1 MNREPILLVDDDA
14 DHVELALRAFREARF
29 PYRVDVAR
37 DGEAALAYLA
47 ACNPRAKAGPANC
60 PAMIVLDLRMPKV
73 DGIEILRRLRADHWL
88 KYLVVL
94 ILTESKEERDKA
106 EALGLGAN
114 LYMQKPADYTG
125 YLRMAH
131 TLKGLLAHAK

>member
-1 MNREPILLVDDDA
+1 MSKDPVLLVDDDP
-14 DHVELALRAFREARF
+14 DDVELALRAFREVRF

-37 DGEAALAYLA
+37 DGEEALAYLA
-47 ACNPRAKAGPANC
+47 ACNPRIKDAKM
-60 PAMIVLDLRMPKV
+60 PAMIVLDLKMPKV
-73 DGIEILRRLRADHWL
+73 DGIEVLRRLRADQWL

-94 ILTESKEERDKA
+94 VLTTSKEERDRA
-106 EALGLGAN
+106 EALHLGAN
-114 LYMQKPADYTG
+114 LYMQKPADFTG